1 MFKGEILKPIE
12 NITVLDFSS
21 NLPGP
26 LCSSIL
32 ISLGARVIKVESPD
46 GDPFRKS
53 GAMWTSLNIG
63 KESISINLKTQAGK
77 DLIYD
82 LVRISDVVIEG
93 RDIGTVVFPDADYK
107 FYLVADLKIRAV
119 RRKEEME
126 AAGEHFMLDEIIQ
139 LLEKRDDH
147 DYSRKYSPLIKA
159 EDAVELDTTDLSI
172 EEQVN
177 FIINIVT

>member
-1 MFKGEILKPIE
+1 MINDSFLFKGEVLKPIK

-32 ISLGARVIKVESPD
+32 TSLGARVIKIESPD

-53 GAMWTSLNIG
+53 GEMWTSLNIG

-82 LVRISDVVIEG
+82 LLQIADVVIEG
-93 RDIGTVVFPDADYK
+93 WRPGVAKKLGVE
-107 FYLVADLKIRAV
+107 YLSLNKIN
-119 RRKEEME
+119 
-126 AAGEHFMLDEIIQ
+126 
-139 LLEKRDDH
+139 EK
-147 DYSRKYSPLIKA
+147 LIYC
-159 EDAVELDTTDLSI
+159 SI
-172 EEQVN
+172 SG
-177 FIINIVT
+177 